1 MSEMASRISQTR
13 ALLPAL
19 EASLKAFQQSNTP
32 FKIIRSVNLA
42 SSLSNTNS
50 NPNSNSNSNP
60 TTPPLQP
67 SNPILATKPKT
78 LFILD
83 SSYNP
88 PSRAHLALA
97 TTALRTSTD
106 PAPRRLLLLFST
118 SNADKAAQPA
128 SFVHRMAMMMLFA
141 EDLLLTL
148 QQQQQQSHNAV
159 GEREAKEE
167 AETETGTGTETETDV
182 DVDALEIDI
191 GLTKE
196 PYYTS
201 KSHAITTA
209 LPPPYPSNQTHT
221 HLLGYDTLTRFLSP
235 KYYATHTPPLSALSP
250 FFDAG
255 HKLLV
260 LLRPSSAPGE
270 ESEEE
275 QNLYITTLPTP
286 PLKHQGFNPRWS
298 AQIKTL
304 QGPDV
309 KNAAGISSTL
319 IRTAVRDGEWGR
331 VEGMC
336 TPGVAAWIRGEGLYA
351 E

>member
-1 MSEMASRISQTR
+1 
-13 ALLPAL
+13 
-19 EASLKAFQQSNTP
+19 
-32 FKIIRSVNLA
+32 
-42 SSLSNTNS
+42 
-50 NPNSNSNSNP
+50 
-60 TTPPLQP
+60 
-67 SNPILATKPKT
+67 
-78 LFILD
+78 
-83 SSYNP
+83 
-88 PSRAHLALA
+88 
-97 TTALRTSTD
+97 
-106 PAPRRLLLLFST
+106 
-118 SNADKAAQPA
+118 
-128 SFVHRMAMMMLFA
+128 MAMMMLFA

-148 QQQQQQSHNAV
+148 QQQRQSHDTV
-159 GEREAKEE
+159 GEREAGEE
-167 AETETGTGTETETDV
+167 VETDTDVNV
-182 DVDALEIDI
+182 DVEIDI

-209 LPPPYPSNQTHT
+209 LPPPYPSNPTHT

-260 LLRPSSAPGE
+260 LLRPSSSAPGTSSPQE
-270 ESEEE
+270 EKEI
-275 QNLYITTLPTP
+275 QDQTLYITTLPTP
-286 PLKHQGFNPRWS
+286 PLKHQGFNPSWS

-309 KNAAGISSTL
+309 KEAAGISSTL
-319 IRTAVRDGEWGR
+319 IRAAVGDGEWGR

>member
-19 EASLKAFQQSNTP
+19 EASLKAFQQSSTP
-32 FKIIRSVNLA
+32 FKIIRSINLA
-42 SSLSNTNS
+42 SSNSNTN
-50 NPNSNSNSNP
+50 
-60 TTPPLQP
+60 TPPLQP
-67 SNPILATKPKT
+67 PTPIPSAKPKT

-128 SFVHRMAMMMLFA
+128 SFVHRIAMMILFA

-159 GEREAKEE
+159 GEREAVEE
-167 AETETGTGTETETDV
+167 VETGTGTETEIDVNV
-182 DVDALEIDI
+182 DVEIDI

-209 LPPPYPSNQTHT
+209 LPPPYPSNPTHT

-260 LLRPSSAPGE
+260 LLRPSSSAPGTSSPQE
-270 ESEEE
+270 EKEI
-275 QNLYITTLPTP
+275 QDQTLYITTLPTP
-286 PLKHQGFNPRWS
+286 PLKHQGFNPSWS
-298 AQIKTL
+298 AQIATL

-309 KNAAGISSTL
+309 KEAAGISSTL
-319 IRTAVRDGEWGR
+319 IRAAVGDGEWGR